1 MNKFLIFTL
10 IVSAVLLLPS
20 ALLNADESENTEY
33 AYGTVV
39 SIDLSTN
46 IIVVREQNYDNDTQA
61 NVTYCLSPDTVF
73 ENVNSLKEIIVNNDV
88 DVSYLTKNDGKK
100 VVKFISV
107 YNPELEGEEE

>member
-1 MNKFLIFTL
+1 MNRFIIFTL
-10 IVSAVLLLPS
+10 IISAALFLPS
-20 ALLNADESENTEY
+20 LSSAAGDLENTEY

-46 IIVVREQNYDNDTQA
+46 IIIVREQNYDDDTQA
-61 NVTYCLSPDTVF
+61 NVTYYLSPDVAF
-73 ENVNSLKEIIVNNDV
+73 ENINSLKEIAIGNDV
-88 DVSYLTKNDGKK
+88 DISYLTKDDGKK